1 MISAANATEDSG
13 EMEKELT
20 LDEDNQ
26 SKSSLELELLL

>member
-1 MISAANATEDSG
+1 MLSAANATEDSG

>member
-1 MISAANATEDSG
+1 MPTEDSG